1 MTSTTMTTD
10 RAGNTQ
16 LFQGLRS
23 TCRDLARF
31 GVLMLDNGRRAGKRI
46 VSARWVRQATGR
58 PSTELN
64 AAYGYL
70 WWLNRKGVVGNPLAA
85 TSLEAA
91 RDPAT
96 RRGRLVPGAPAG
108 MYWALGLGNQLV
120 QVDPASRTVV
130 VRLGTADT
138 FSQPPTFGPAE
149 ASKVVTEA
157 ALRR

>member
-1 MTSTTMTTD
+1 MVRDS
-10 RAGNTQ
+10 AGNAQ

-31 GVLMLDNGRRAGKRI
+31 GVLMLEHGRWDGRRI
-46 VSARWVRQATGR
+46 ISASWVRQATGR

-70 WWLNRKGVVGNPLAA
+70 WWLNRKGVIGNPLAA

-91 RDPAT
+91 RNPSAK
-96 RRGRLVPGAPAG
+96 RGRLVPGAPSD

-120 QVDPASRTVV
+120 QVDPGSRTVV

-149 ASKVVTEA
+149 ASKVVNEA
-157 ALRR
+157 VVR